1 MPLLFALFLVCVL
14 LRFEVDERTLRRN
27 NRIVSCGSVSNCTEA
42 SHRFTPVLESTI
54 MSLPVITK
62 EDSVYE
68 DPLDLMDEID
78 ELKKEKDATIL
89 AHFYVDGEIQDIADF
104 TGDSLKLA
112 RDATRVTTSTIVF
125 SGVHFM
131 GESAKIM
138 NPEKRVLIPDLLAG
152 CSLAESCPADQLA
165 AFQEQLR
172 SGGRKFDTVAYINT
186 SAAVKSLCDWI
197 VTSGNAK
204 EIIDRV
210 PSDRE
215 ILFVPDQHLGR
226 YLSEVTGRKMILWP
240 GACMVHEI
248 FSIQDLI
255 RAKRNNPGSIVIAHP
270 ECPQNI
276 LEVTDFIGGT
286 EKMRQHV
293 MSIEKPTTFLVAT
306 ESAMIHA
313 FEKSAPQHTFIPVP
327 GIMASTG
334 ETCACNRCP
343 HMARNTLQ
351 KVRNC
356 LRDGKPEI
364 EWKDYFE
371 SARAVLEKSLL
382 EQ

>member
-1 MPLLFALFLVCVL
+1 
-14 LRFEVDERTLRRN
+14 
-27 NRIVSCGSVSNCTEA
+27 
-42 SHRFTPVLESTI
+42 
-54 MSLPVITK
+54 MSLPVISSN
-62 EDSVYE
+62 DHDVYE
-68 DPLDLMDEID
+68 DPLDLMNEID
-78 ELKKEKDATIL
+78 ELKKEKDASIL
-89 AHFYVDGEIQDIADF
+89 AHFYVDGEIQDIADY

-112 RDATRVTTSTIVF
+112 RDATQVKTGTIVF
-125 SGVHFM
+125 AGVHFM

-152 CSLAESCPADQLA
+152 CSLAESCPADELA
-165 AFQEQLR
+165 IFQEQLR
-172 SGGRKFDTVAYINT
+172 AEGREFETVAYINT

-197 VTSGNAK
+197 VTSGNAR
-204 EIIDRV
+204 EIIERV
-210 PSDRE
+210 PADRE

-226 YLSEVTGRKMILWP
+226 YLMEISGRKMILWP
-240 GACMVHEI
+240 GSCMVHEI

-255 RAKRNNPGSIVIAHP
+255 RTKRKNPGSIVIAHP

-293 MSIEKPTTFLVAT
+293 MAIKEPTTILVAT

-313 FEKSAPQHTFIPVP
+313 FEKAAPQHKFIPVP

-334 ETCACNRCP
+334 ETCACTRCP

-351 KVRNC
+351 KVRDC
-356 LRDGKPEI
+356 LKTESPEI
-364 EWKDYFE
+364 EWKDYFQK
-371 SARAVLEKSLL
+371 AQAVLNKSLL
-382 EQ
+382 PPGHPG

>member
-1 MPLLFALFLVCVL
+1 MSSPVV
-14 LRFEVDERTLRRN
+14 
-27 NRIVSCGSVSNCTEA
+27 
-42 SHRFTPVLESTI
+42 TPDPNE
-54 MSLPVITK
+54 
-62 EDSVYE
+62 VYE
-68 DPLDLMDEID
+68 DPLDLMGEIE
-78 ELKKEKDATIL
+78 ELKKEKDASIL
-89 AHFYVDGEIQDIADF
+89 AHFYVDGDIQDIADF

-112 RDATRVTTSTIVF
+112 RDAIKVKSSTIVF

-138 NPEKRVLIPDLLAG
+138 SPQKRVLIPDMLAG

-172 SGGRKFDTVAYINT
+172 ADGRTFDTVAYINT

-197 VTSGNAK
+197 VTSGNARD
-204 EIIDRV
+204 IIERV
-210 PSDRE
+210 PTDRE

-226 YLSEVTGRKMILWP
+226 YLMEVSGRKMILWP
-240 GACMVHEI
+240 GSCMVHEI

-255 RAKRNNPGSIVIAHP
+255 RAKRNTPGSVVIAHP

-276 LEVTDFIGGT
+276 LELTDFIGGT

-293 MSIEKPTTFLVAT
+293 MSIKEPTTFLVAT

-313 FEKSAPQHTFIPVP
+313 FEKSAPQHTFVPVP

-351 KVRNC
+351 KVRDC
-356 LRDGKPEI
+356 LKNESPEI
-364 EWKDYFE
+364 EWKDYFQK
-371 SARAVLEKSLL
+371 ARDVLDRSLL
-382 EQ
+382 Q

>member
-1 MPLLFALFLVCVL
+1 MSFALPV
-14 LRFEVDERTLRRN
+14 
-27 NRIVSCGSVSNCTEA
+27 VSRPVEA
-42 SHRFTPVLESTI
+42 E
-54 MSLPVITK
+54 
-62 EDSVYE
+62 E
-68 DPLDLMDEID
+68 DPLALMDEID
-78 ELKKEKDATIL
+78 ALKKSQDASIL
-89 AHFYVDGEIQDIADF
+89 AHFYVDGDIQDIADF

-112 RDATRVTTSTIVF
+112 RDAMRVTTSTIVF
-125 SGVHFM
+125 AGVHFM

-172 SGGRKFDTVAYINT
+172 LAGRRFQTVAYINT

-197 VTSGNAK
+197 VTSGNAR

-210 PSDRE
+210 PSDSE

-240 GACMVHEI
+240 GSCMVHEM

-255 RAKRNNPGSIVIAHP
+255 RAKRNNPAAIVLAHP

-276 LEVTDFIGGT
+276 LEITDVIGGT
-286 EKMRQHV
+286 EKMRRYV
-293 MSIEKPTTFLVAT
+293 MSVAEPKTFLVAT
-306 ESAMIHA
+306 ESAMIHPLQKA
-313 FEKSAPQHTFIPVP
+313 APQHTYIPVP
-327 GIMASTG
+327 GIMASSG

-351 KVRNC
+351 KIRDC
-356 LRDGKPEI
+356 LRDGRPEI
-364 EWKDYFE
+364 VWKDYF
-371 SARAVLEKSLL
+371 SKARDVLMRSLL
-382 EQ
+382 E

>member
-1 MPLLFALFLVCVL
+1 
-14 LRFEVDERTLRRN
+14 
-27 NRIVSCGSVSNCTEA
+27 
-42 SHRFTPVLESTI
+42 
-54 MSLPVITK
+54 MSLPVVSK
-62 EDSVYE
+62 DENEVYE

-78 ELKKEKDATIL
+78 ELKKEKDASIL

-112 RDATRVTTSTIVF
+112 RDATKVETSTIVF

-138 NPEKRVLIPDLLAG
+138 NPEKRVLIPDMLAG

-172 SGGRKFDTVAYINT
+172 SEGRTFDTVAYINT

-210 PSDRE
+210 PDDRE

-226 YLSEVTGRKMILWP
+226 YLMEVTGRKMILWP
-240 GACMVHEI
+240 GSCMVHEI

-255 RAKRNNPGSIVIAHP
+255 RAKRNNPGSIVISHP

-276 LEVTDFIGGT
+276 LEITDFIGGT

-293 MSIEKPTTFLVAT
+293 MSIKEPTTILVAT

-351 KVRNC
+351 KVRDC
-356 LRDGKPEI
+356 LKNESPEI
-364 EWKDYFE
+364 EWKDYFQQ
-371 SARAVLEKSLL
+371 AQDVLNKSLL
-382 EQ
+382 Q